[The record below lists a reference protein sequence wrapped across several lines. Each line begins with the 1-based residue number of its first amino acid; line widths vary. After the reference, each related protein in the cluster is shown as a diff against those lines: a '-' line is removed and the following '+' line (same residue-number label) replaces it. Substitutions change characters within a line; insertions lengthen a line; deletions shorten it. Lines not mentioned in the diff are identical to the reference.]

1 MISLQLPNVNTIE
14 VYRKKYNTSYYVS
27 DYENDV
33 KKGIDISSYQSG
45 IDFSKIKEKYDFII
59 IRAGFT
65 GYGGDGTNKYID
77 SSFETFYKL
86 AKEYGI
92 PVGAYYY
99 SCANN
104 YQKGMDE
111 AKFLYEN
118 MLLGKQ
124 FEYPIF
130 IDVEEN
136 RHQKVG
142 KGLIADAIRGFI
154 DYLESKKYYAG
165 VYANSYYFNNY
176 IDTASLTNY
185 DKWLAVWSNIR
196 PNFKYGD
203 YGMWQNS
210 NNGYIDNMRVDT
222 NYAYKDY
229 PSIMQE
235 HELNGFIN
243 NNEIVDISED
253 DEVIEKEVT
262 DEVVIDENSNV
273 EPTTIKENTDIITE
287 ILDGKWGNG
296 IERKQKL
303 ESAGYDYYSIQNEIN
318 KLYFKKEVI
327 EDVYVVKKGDTL
339 WSIALRYYNDGEKY
353 RIIAQNNDIKN
364 PNLIYPGQIIKLT

>member
-1 MISLQLPNVNTIE
+1 MARPPILCKCVQI
-14 VYRKKYNTSYYVS
+14 
-27 DYENDV
+27 
-33 KKGIDISSYQSG
+33 
-45 IDFSKIKEKYDFII
+45 
-59 IRAGFT
+59 T
-65 GYGGDGTNKYID
+65 GTLD
-77 SSFETFYKL
+77 SIL
-86 AKEYGI
+86 
-92 PVGAYYY
+92 
-99 SCANN
+99 
-104 YQKGMDE
+104 
-111 AKFLYEN
+111 
-118 MLLGKQ
+118 
-124 FEYPIF
+124 
-130 IDVEEN
+130 VEEN

-154 DYLESKKYYAG
+154 DYLESKKYYGG

-229 PSIMQE
+229 PSIMLE

-253 DEVIEKEVT
+253 DEVIEKKVT

-273 EPTTIKENTDIITE
+273 EPTTIKEHTDIITE

-303 ESAGYDYYSIQNEIN
+303 EAAGYDYFSIQNEIN
-318 KLYFKKEVI
+318 KLYFKKEVVDDI
-327 EDVYVVKKGDTL
+327 YVVKKGDTL